1 MYTKALGGTY
11 NCTLERTPS
20 EGFQVYGMSHQEVL
34 LVTYFV
40 GTVCLTSSC
49 MTTEAWSTY

>member
-20 EGFQVYGMSHQEVL
+20 EGFQVYGTSHSRSLCFTGSLTDRAVSPEDRRPVL
-34 LVTYFV
+34 
-40 GTVCLTSSC
+40 G
-49 MTTEAWSTY
+49 A